1 MDTEKDKNIKDN
13 FSKNVSLSNNNI
25 DPISFFQKDETFVF
39 LYKKT
44 EKLTTAMYMITNLFS
59 DSEPMKWTLR
69 KKMSDLMSFT
79 LGYKDLPQS
88 HYYDFTHNIKTKIL
102 EIVSLLEVSSRSGLV
117 SPMNFSILK
126 QEFSKLIST
135 LDRAEST
142 HNEYA
147 NKSVLTDTFFN
158 VSGSSDG
165 SNKEVLNS
173 NTSVEEKAQISQ
185 GHSIKD
191 TKSVSDNPVVKRN
204 YRQNVIVDLLK
215 KKKEIDIKDITQV
228 IRDCSEK
235 TIQRELIS
243 LINSGVLKKTGERR
257 WSKYSLA

>member
-13 FSKNVSLSNNNI
+13 SSKNVSLSNNNI

-39 LYKKT
+39 VYKKT

-69 KKMSDLMSFT
+69 KKMSELLSFT

-88 HYYDFTHNIKTKIL
+88 HYYDFTHNVKTKIL

-117 SPMNFSILK
+117 SSMNFSIMK
-126 QEFSKLIST
+126 QEFSKLVSR
-135 LDRAEST
+135 LDQAEGT

-147 NKSVLTDTFFN
+147 NKSVLTNNFFN
-158 VSGSSDG
+158 VSGGSSVND
-165 SNKEVLNS
+165 KVTS
-173 NTSVEEKAQISQ
+173 NTTTSEDDQISQ
-185 GHSIKD
+185 GHNIKD
-191 TKSVSDNPVVKRN
+191 TKSVSDNALVKRN
-204 YRQNVIVDLLK
+204 YRQNVIIGLLK

-243 LINSGVLKKTGERR
+243 LINSGVLKKIGERR